1 MKKLF
6 PILAVCSLLLTSC
19 SAPGTPVMLPLQS
32 FFNGANYSR
41 PVQITA
47 VHQWLTDYTNIYLG
61 SFTTV
66 TPTGGTNPVVNLRP
80 NDYILTAPDV
90 RVPLRFTVYA
100 TNAVVNIL
108 SLLPSN
114 SPVLA
119 YFPVIP
125 WGGVAGGFSGII
137 TNLFSLAGPLVT
149 NLSVAGSD
157 AGFLDGS
164 YYPTSGLFSWRPDR

>member
-6 PILAVCSLLLTSC
+6 PILTVCSLLLTSC

-100 TNAVVNIL
+100 TNAQPVFSVWQVRA
-108 SLLPSN
+108 SDLLRC
-114 SPVLA
+114 LA
-119 YFPVIP
+119 LIKQNFIKCR
-125 WGGVAGGFSGII
+125 
-137 TNLFSLAGPLVT
+137 TTRNL
-149 NLSVAGSD
+149 
-157 AGFLDGS
+157 
-164 YYPTSGLFSWRPDR
+164 